1 MRLLDLFCGAG
12 GASMGYSRAG
22 FSVVGVDIRPQPRY
36 PFPFHLAD
44 ALDFAREHGAAFDAL
59 AASPPCQRYS
69 NQTRQHARNHLHP
82 DLVDPTRE
90 VLLALGKPYALEN
103 VVGAPVQGQVLLCGS
118 MFGSTRLRRHRW
130 FESNVLL
137 LQPSC
142 RHEIQRDCI
151 SVAGHTGGTSTRA
164 GAERFGTIDLWREV
178 MGIDWMLGRE
188 LAESIPP
195 FYTEFIGRQLLAHIR
210 GS

>member
-12 GASMGYSRAG
+12 GASMGYARAG
-22 FSVVGVDIRPQPRY
+22 FDVVGVDAKPQPRY
-36 PFPFHLAD
+36 PFTFYVAD
-44 ALDFAREHGAAFDAL
+44 ALAFALEHGAAFDAI

-82 DLVDPTRE
+82 DLLEPTRS
-90 VLLALGKPYALEN
+90 LLRALGKAYAIEN
-103 VVGAPVQGQVLLCGS
+103 VVGAPIEGQVLLCGS
-118 MFGSTRLRRHRW
+118 MFGATRLRRHRW

-151 SVAGHTGGTSTRA
+151 SVSGHSGGRSTRA
-164 GAERFGTIDLWREV
+164 GGERFGNTDLWREV
-178 MGIDWMLGRE
+178 MAIDWMIGRE
-188 LAESIPP
+188 LAEAIPP
-195 FYTEFIGRQLLAHIR
+195 FYTQFIGKQLLSHLR
-210 GS
+210 GG